1 MRTGAVGTPRGAR
14 FAKWFA
20 VNTTPLAFVASA
32 LGCSLT
38 VNPRSTQ
45 CDSDRQCAA
54 LVGNGR
60 QARCAAGYCQLL
72 GGGSSVSGAAGT
84 LDAGRGQAGRSGAT
98 GAPDTNGRNAGNSG
112 SPSLGGAAG
121 STANTGSQSPGTGG
135 KAAGGSTGLGAAG
148 GNTGTGG
155 VAGGDSLG
163 GAAGSA
169 AAGSEG
175 APAAP
180 VSDGDGVVV
189 GVGAGG
195 GAGAGTGGGA
205 GESFGGS
212 AGQAS
217 SDDGSSDGGTGGSEG
232 STTAKGVMVL
242 TVPLAAPG
250 QGQRYNAHNT
260 GIVESND
267 LTGATLTLRA
277 YAPGAT
283 GGNLHVFYTSRNLA
297 DSAATDI
304 ALSSLTEGFQDI
316 DVPVPAPVPDG
327 FQPTRVFIIRVE
339 VEAGPGFGVSWQSP
353 ATVVYIDS
361 IISSNG
367 AISDTFDTSPAFSTF
382 GSSDTR
388 TVPNSTLAWLPSI
401 PVP

>member
-1 MRTGAVGTPRGAR
+1 MPRGGR
-14 FAKWFA
+14 FAKSFA
-20 VNTTPLAFVASA
+20 LNTTPLALVASA

-38 VNPRSTQ
+38 VDPRSTQ

-60 QARCAAGYCQLL
+60 QARCAAGYCQLV

-84 LDAGRGQAGRSGAT
+84 LDAGRGQAGRSGEAGT
-98 GAPDTNGRNAGNSG
+98 PDTNGRNAGNSG
-112 SPSLGGAAG
+112 SPSFGGAAG
-121 STANTGSQSPGTGG
+121 ATADTGGEGPGTGG
-135 KAAGGSTGLGAAG
+135 KAAGGSTGLGASG
-148 GNTGTGG
+148 GTTGTGG
-155 VAGGDSLG
+155 ASAGGSLG

-169 AAGSEG
+169 AGGSEG

-180 VSDGDGVVV
+180 TSEGDGDGD

-195 GAGAGTGGGA
+195 GDGVN
-205 GESFGGS
+205 FGGS

-217 SDDGSSDGGTGGSEG
+217 SDDGASDGGTGGWEG
-232 STTAKGVMVL
+232 STLAKGVMVL
-242 TVPLAAPG
+242 TVPLATLG

-260 GIVESND
+260 GMVESHD
-267 LTGATLTLRA
+267 LAGATLTLRA

-283 GGNLHVFYTSRNLA
+283 GGNLHVFCTSRNFA
-297 DSAATDI
+297 DSAPTDI
-304 ALSSLTEGFQDI
+304 ALSRLTDGFQDI

-327 FQPTRVFIIRVE
+327 FQPTNVFIIRVE

-353 ATVVYIDS
+353 VTVVYIDS

-388 TVPNSTLAWLPSI
+388 MVPDSTLAWLPSM
-401 PVP
+401 P